1 MAIDITLPELG
12 ENIESGEV
20 ASVLVA
26 VGDEVAVDAPLVE
39 LETDKAVVEVPATSA
54 GVIRHVHVSAGDT
67 IAVGQAIVSVE
78 PGAGG
83 AENGAAPAAAPAAE
97 AAPPPPA
104 AAAAAAPSPST
115 PPAATPPPTPSP
127 PAKTGASVPATPA
140 VRRLA
145 REIGVDVAQVTG
157 TGNGGRVLAEDVKAH
172 AKLLLQGGGAIAPQP
187 LPDFSVWGAV
197 DVEPMP
203 TIRRRTA
210 EHLTAAWQTIPMV
223 TQQDK
228 ADITDLE
235 ALRKRYAPRAEAA
248 GAKLTITAM
257 LAKVVASALKVFPQ
271 FNSSVDM
278 ANQQIVY
285 KRYYHVGIAVDTER
299 GLLVPVIR
307 DADRKNMIELALALT
322 DLSLRARDR
331 KLSPD
336 DMQGGTFSISN
347 LGGLGGGHFTPLIN
361 APEVAIL
368 GVSRAEREP
377 IWDAKSAAFVPRL
390 RMPLS
395 LTYDHRVIDGAD
407 AVRFLSWI
415 VDALEQPLLLSLE
428 G

>member
-1 MAIDITLPELG
+1 M
-12 ENIESGEV
+12 
-20 ASVLVA
+20 
-26 VGDEVAVDAPLVE
+26 
-39 LETDKAVVEVPATSA
+39 
-54 GVIRHVHVSAGDT
+54 
-67 IAVGQAIVSVE
+67 
-78 PGAGG
+78 
-83 AENGAAPAAAPAAE
+83 
-97 AAPPPPA
+97 
-104 AAAAAAPSPST
+104 
-115 PPAATPPPTPSP
+115 
-127 PAKTGASVPATPA
+127 PATPA

-407 AVRFLSWI
+407 AVRFLRWI